1 MDAVH
6 HFVLRCARDRGQLN
20 AWQRFQNGG
29 PKMSLPDSIAE
40 RARQGAKVR
49 REVLGAAYVDAGKQK
64 ANPFTEHFIEF
75 TQTQCWG
82 NVWLREGLSHKT
94 RSMLNVCM
102 LAALARWHEFEVHVR
117 GALNNGVTQEEIA
130 EILLHTAVYAG
141 IPIASEGFRRADAVI
156 KTVAAETT
164 KP

>member
-1 MDAVH
+1 MA
-6 HFVLRCARDRGQLN
+6 
-20 AWQRFQNGG
+20 
-29 PKMSLPDSIAE
+29 LPDSISE
-40 RARQGAKVR
+40 RARRGAQVR
-49 REVLGAAYVDAGKQK
+49 REVLGAAYADAGKQK

-82 NVWLREGLSHKT
+82 NVWLRDGLARKT

-117 GALNNGVTQEEIA
+117 GALNNGVTPEEIA

-141 IPIASEGFRRADAVI
+141 IPIAAEGFRRANQVI
-156 KTVAAETT
+156 TAVAAEQT
-164 KP
+164 